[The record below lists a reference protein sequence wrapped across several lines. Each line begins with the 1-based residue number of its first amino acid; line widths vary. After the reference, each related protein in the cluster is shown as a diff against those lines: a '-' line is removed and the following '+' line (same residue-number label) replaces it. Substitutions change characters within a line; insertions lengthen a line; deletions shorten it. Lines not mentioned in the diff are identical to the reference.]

1 MFSSNPFPSSNPFF
15 DHNINGDYFIH
26 HEQQHTS
33 YNPVHVSA
41 DYCFLNSFK
50 STVPVTENSQD
61 LNCQEKIHEESNLLQ
76 YSDDYDDLLESI
88 VYPCKKKPAN
98 SSKKDGHSK
107 IYTAQ
112 GPRDRRVRLSIDI
125 ARKFFELQNLLGF
138 DKASKT
144 LDWLFTKSKVAI
156 RELVEETK
164 HSSSSTG
171 TISQCESAFLDY
183 DDEDEGKKKEFVN
196 GKLKKLTQK
205 NKPGNGNHVDVA
217 REMSRAEARSRA
229 RERTKEKMRIK
240 KQLQC
245 HELKKFHDGSCSNFQ
260 LQSSFWGQIESQSD
274 YNNESIAEK
283 RFFM

>member
-15 DHNINGDYFIH
+15 DHNIINGDYFIH
-26 HEQQHTS
+26 HEQQHSS
-33 YNPVHVSA
+33 YNPVA
-41 DYCFLNSFK
+41 DCFLNSYK
-50 STVPVTENSQD
+50 STVPPSSPPPLLPVTENSQD
-61 LNCQEKIHEESNLLQ
+61 LICQQQ

-88 VYPCKKKPAN
+88 VYPCKKKPVN
-98 SSKKDGHSK
+98 SKKDGHSK
-107 IYTAQ
+107 IHTAQ

-144 LDWLFTKSKVAI
+144 LDWLFSKSKVAI

-171 TISQCESAFLDY
+171 TISQCESAFLD

-196 GKLKKLTQK
+196 GRLKKLTQK
-205 NKPGNGNHVDVA
+205 NKPGNGNHVHDVA
-217 REMSRAEARSRA
+217 REQSRADARSRA
-229 RERTKEKMRIK
+229 RERTKEKLRIK

-245 HELKKFHDGSCSNFQ
+245 ESLKKFHDVSTSNFK
-260 LQSSFWGQIESQSD
+260 LQSRFWGQIESQSD
-274 YNNESIAEK
+274 YNNESIVEK
-283 RFFM
+283 SFFM